1 MTARPGSGA
10 MFDNI
15 AARYDL
21 VNRVT
26 SLGMDRGWRRRAVRA
41 LDLGESARVLD
52 VATGTGD
59 VAIAIAESHPDARV
73 TGLDPSAG
81 MLEVARQ
88 KLGALSDRIDLVT
101 GDAER
106 LPFPDAVFDGAI
118 IAFGIRNVPDRARA
132 LAEMAR
138 VTRAGGRVVVLEL
151 SEPEPGLVG
160 SVARLHVH
168 RIVPRLGAWLSR
180 APEYRYLERS
190 IAAFP
195 PPAEFAELMTRSGLE
210 LDRVERLGF
219 GACHLFVARS
229 RGGG

>member
-1 MTARPGSGA
+1 MTTRLGSGA

-41 LDLGESARVLD
+41 LDLGERAHVLD

-59 VAIAIAESHPDARV
+59 VAIAIAEAHPDARV
-73 TGLDPSAG
+73 TGLDPSSG

-88 KLGALSDRIDLVT
+88 KLGALADRIELVA

-106 LPFPDAVFDGAI
+106 LPFPDAAFDGVV
-118 IAFGIRNVPDRARA
+118 IAFGIRNVPDRPRA

-180 APEYRYLERS
+180 APEYRYLEQS

-195 PPAEFAELMTRSGLE
+195 PPAEFAELMTRAGLE

-229 RGGG
+229 RGLG